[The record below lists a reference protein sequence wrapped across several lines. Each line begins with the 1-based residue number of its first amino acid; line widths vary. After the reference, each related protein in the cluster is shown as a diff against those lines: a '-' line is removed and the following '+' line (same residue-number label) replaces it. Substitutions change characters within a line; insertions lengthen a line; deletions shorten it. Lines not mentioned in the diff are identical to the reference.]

1 MTFPEG
7 SSSGSEHE
15 SLRLS
20 EELYRATFEQ
30 TSAGIAHVGL
40 DGRFLRVN
48 DRLCEI
54 TGYPREELLK
64 LTFQELTYPEDL
76 EMDLANVR
84 RLHRGEIER
93 YRREKRYRHKLG
105 HAIWASLTVSVMRDA
120 QRRPLH
126 CISVMEDITD
136 RKAAEE
142 KLAASEERFRKIFEH
157 SLSGI
162 AISDEKGRLVQC
174 NPAYARIVGRTPEE
188 LRSIVF
194 SDLVH
199 PEDRAANTVQ
209 IHKLLAGEIPNFD
222 IENRYVHA
230 DGRDVWVHTF
240 VSLVRDE
247 HGGPA
252 CLAAFATDVTERRR
266 AETAA
271 FESERQIADF
281 ANSIP
286 TLAWI
291 ADAEGYIYWYNHR
304 WYQYTGTTPDQMM
317 GWGWQ
322 SVHDP
327 EMLPAVMEL
336 WQSSIRSGKPCELVF
351 PLRGAD
357 GVFRTFLTRVVPVHD
372 AHGTIVRWLGTNTDI
387 DELRRVREELAAER
401 NRFRTLVE
409 QASDAFFV
417 HDFQGRFVD
426 VNRQACESLGYSREE
441 LLAMSVTD
449 VDHGFDLASAQEVW
463 KNINDGEAHTLLSSH
478 WRKNGA
484 VFPVEARLSVCEI
497 AGQRL
502 FLGVVRD
509 ISERQRVEDTLR
521 KNEKLAL
528 VGRLAATISHEIN
541 NPLEAVTNLLYLM
554 ETEEDLKVLRKY
566 VHHAQQE
573 LTRVTHVATHTLRFN
588 RQSNAATRERLSDL
602 LGSSLAI
609 YEGRLKHSGLKIVTD
624 YDDADRVLC
633 FSSELRQ
640 VFANL
645 IGNAFDAT
653 RAGGTLRLRTR
664 AQADWTTREPG
675 VRVTVADTGHGM
687 DRHTLQ
693 HLCEA
698 FFTTKGTNGT
708 GLGLWVSREILDK
721 HQAKLKVK
729 SRPSTPSGTVFTI
742 WFPVSAPLAISSQPK
757 HFSAVP
763 SH

>member
-1 MTFPEG
+1 MTNLQGPFSWRELQA
-7 SSSGSEHE
+7 
-15 SLRLS
+15 LRLS
-20 EELYRATFEQ
+20 EELYRATFDQ
-30 TSAGIAHVGL
+30 SSIGIAHVSL
-40 DGRFLRVN
+40 DGHFLRVN
-48 DRLCEI
+48 DRLCEL
-54 TGYPREELLK
+54 TGYERPELLK
-64 LTFQELTYPEDL
+64 LKFHDLTYPEDL
-76 EMDLANVR
+76 EMDVAQVR
-84 RLHRGEIER
+84 RLQAGEIDR
-93 YRREKRYRHKLG
+93 YCREKRYRQKSG
-105 HAIWASLTVSVMRDA
+105 HAVWASLTVSVMRDS
-120 QRRPLH
+120 QRRPMH
-126 CISVMEDITD
+126 CIAVMEDISD
-136 RKAAEE
+136 RKVTEE
-142 KLAASEERFRKIFEH
+142 KLVSSEERFRKIFEH
-157 SLSGI
+157 SLTGI
-162 AISDEKGRLVQC
+162 AITDAEGRLVQC
-174 NPAYARIVGRTPEE
+174 NPAYAQIVGRSAEE

-199 PEDRAANTVQ
+199 PEDRAENMARIRQ
-209 IHKLLAGEIPNFD
+209 LMAGEIPSFE
-222 IENRYVHA
+222 IENRYLHA
-230 DGRDVWVHTF
+230 DGHSVWVHKF

-247 HGGPA
+247 RGVPA
-252 CLAAFATDVTERRR
+252 CLASFVTDVTERRR

-271 FESERQIADF
+271 YESERQIAEF

-286 TLAWI
+286 ALAWL
-291 ADAEGYIYWYNHR
+291 ADAEGSIFWFNHR
-304 WYQYTGTTPDQMM
+304 WYEYTGTTADQMM

-327 EMLPAVMEL
+327 KMLPSVIAVWE
-336 WQSSIRSGKPCELVF
+336 SSIRSGKACELLF
-351 PLRGAD
+351 PIRGAD
-357 GVFRTFLTRVVPVHD
+357 GKFRTFLTRVIPLHD
-372 AHGTIVRWLGTNTDI
+372 TRGKIVRWLGTNTDV
-387 DELRRVREELAAER
+387 DELRRVREELDAER

-426 VNRQACESLGYSREE
+426 VNRQACDSLGYTREE
-441 LLAMSVTD
+441 LLTMSVPD
-449 VDHGFDLASAQEVW
+449 VDHGFELASAQEVW
-463 KNINDGEAHTLLSSH
+463 RAITDGEAHTLLSNH
-478 WRKNGA
+478 WRKDGT

-502 FLGVVRD
+502 FLGLVRD

-554 ETEEDLKVLRKY
+554 ETEEDPAILHQY
-566 VHHAQQE
+566 VRHAQQE
-573 LTRVTHVATHTLRFN
+573 LNRVTHVATHTLRFN

-624 YDDADRVLC
+624 YDEADRVLC

-653 RAGGTLRLRTR
+653 RAGGTLHLRTR
-664 AQADWTTREPG
+664 AQSDRQTGEAG
-675 VRVTVADTGHGM
+675 VRVVVADTGHGM
-687 DRHTLQ
+687 DKHTLK
-693 HLCEA
+693 HLCEP

-708 GLGLWVSREILDK
+708 GLGLWVSREILEK

-729 SRPSTPSGTVFTI
+729 SRPHSPSGTVFSI
-742 WFPVSAPLAISSQPK
+742 WFPLSAPLAITSQPRQ
-757 HFSAVP
+757 FSAAP
-763 SH
+763 S